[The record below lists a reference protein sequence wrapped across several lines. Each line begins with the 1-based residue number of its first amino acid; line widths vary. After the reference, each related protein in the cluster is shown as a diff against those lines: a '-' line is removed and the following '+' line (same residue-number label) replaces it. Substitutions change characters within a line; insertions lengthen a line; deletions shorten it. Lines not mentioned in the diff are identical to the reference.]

1 MQDLQLR
8 NNVIL
13 LGMCVVAIADRYVTV
28 IVVASEYNL
37 QNMKVLSI
45 HLRLKTIIIIISKSL
60 NLYIYIYFPLFILT
74 ILFNIIN

>member
-45 HLRLKTIIIIISKSL
+45 HLRLKTIIIIISKS
-60 NLYIYIYFPLFILT
+60 YFPLFILT
-74 ILFNIIN
+74 TLFNIIN